1 MPGRIPKPVATMS
14 DGGARGGSGASAGRV
29 SAAGVSTGGES
40 LVVHDVAAL
49 TNLGVLARKAVAL
62 DAQAL
67 IRVRALPAGS
77 PDDLVA
83 ASRPA
88 GVARVWA
95 TTPFGPVACR
105 TMAISP
111 GRDGRDDVVVRADA
125 VSAVTGDARS
135 VPQLDAAV
143 PMTLECGAAADSSW
157 PGSVPVDGGWTVVD
171 AVPAAVFRDLEARA
185 RGVAKEESGPQGL
198 PTSLLDQKVLTV
210 RGARP
215 ADAAGNEGGAAAGAA
230 GHESGAT
237 AASGREG
244 GTTAGAAEREVGLT
258 SGAAGREGGPVA
270 EISMR
275 EVFALCAMGFIPVKP
290 SADEPVR
297 VSVKGRWRRL
307 DGRFGSVYA
316 SEGLGVLPL

>member
-1 MPGRIPKPVATMS
+1 MS
-14 DGGARGGSGASAGRV
+14 DDGARGVSGASAGGASV
-29 SAAGVSTGGES
+29 AGASTGGES

-111 GRDGRDDVVVRADA
+111 GRGGRDDVVVRADA

-135 VPQLDAAV
+135 VPQIDAAV

-210 RGARP
+210 RGARL
-215 ADAAGNEGGAAAGAA
+215 ADTSGNEGGLTAGAA
-230 GHESGAT
+230 GRERGAT
-237 AASGREG
+237 AAAGREG
-244 GTTAGAAEREVGLT
+244 GATAGAAEREVGLT

>member
-1 MPGRIPKPVATMS
+1 MATMS
-14 DGGARGGSGASAGRV
+14 DDGARGVSGASAGGASV
-29 SAAGVSTGGES
+29 AGASTGGES

-111 GRDGRDDVVVRADA
+111 GRGGRDDVVVRADA

-135 VPQLDAAV
+135 VPQIDAAV

-210 RGARP
+210 RGARL
-215 ADAAGNEGGAAAGAA
+215 ADTSGNEGGLTAGAA
-230 GHESGAT
+230 GRERGAT
-237 AASGREG
+237 AAAGREG
-244 GTTAGAAEREVGLT
+244 GATAGAAEREVGLT

>member
-1 MPGRIPKPVATMS
+1 MS
-14 DGGARGGSGASAGRV
+14 DGGARGGSGASTGGASAGRA
-29 SAAGVSTGGES
+29 SAGGES

-143 PMTLECGAAADSSW
+143 PMTLECGAAAASSW

-237 AASGREG
+237 AAAGREG
-244 GTTAGAAEREVGLT
+244 GATAGAAEREVGLT
-258 SGAAGREGGPVA
+258 FGAAGREGGPVA

>member
-1 MPGRIPKPVATMS
+1 MATMS
-14 DGGARGGSGASAGRV
+14 DDGARGGSGA

-83 ASRPA
+83 SSRPA

-135 VPQLDAAV
+135 VPQIDAAV

-215 ADAAGNEGGAAAGAA
+215 ADAAGSEGGSNAGVVGREGGLTAGGARPGGGLTSAAA
-230 GHESGAT
+230 GHEGGAT
-237 AASGREG
+237 AAVGRE
-244 GTTAGAAEREVGLT
+244 E
-258 SGAAGREGGPVA
+258 GPVA

>member
-1 MPGRIPKPVATMS
+1 MS
-14 DGGARGGSGASAGRV
+14 DGGVRGGFGASA
-29 SAAGVSTGGES
+29 AGASVAGASTGGES

-83 ASRPA
+83 SSRPA

-215 ADAAGNEGGAAAGAA
+215 ADAAGNEGGPNAGVV
-230 GHESGAT
+230 GREGGAT
-237 AASGREG
+237 AAGREAG
-244 GTTAGAAEREVGLT
+244 ATAGAAAREVGLT
-258 SGAAGREGGPVA
+258 SGAAERDDGPVA